1 MMKHHDVVEELYRCI
16 RQQNFECF
24 KQLCSPSIIWQKN
37 SGFPEEGTN
46 QSPIAVLNKVYKAR
60 NYEWKYWY
68 FVIDRILDAGDDI
81 VVLGYFNGSDRE
93 NNERFELAASHIY
106 SFSEG
111 KIVKFQQFIDDSVEV
126 YKENLLKIV

>member
-1 MMKHHDVVEELYRCI
+1 MMKHNDVVEKLYRCI
-16 RQQNFECF
+16 RQQNFEYF

-37 SGFPEEGTN
+37 SGFPGEGTN

-60 NYEWKYWY
+60 NYEWKHWY

-111 KIVKFQQFIDDSVEV
+111 KIVKFQQFIDESVEV
-126 YKENLLKIV
+126 YKENSLKIA